1 MARITSIKL
10 PSVESLQGLRKY
22 LNNARYV
29 LLRAEDQLI
38 RKISFEEKV
47 KWNVLK
53 VSLNDFLYKL
63 NLAMRAFDVELDH
76 QLEEYRI
83 NKVKLDY
90 GLEKKHPALHELSNL
105 AVPRAIFS
113 SIFELQRNILAM
125 ESSLTKKEHV
135 LEKRKMLYNI
145 DQLLKS
151 LFTYINDLK
160 KCELYLRSLKE

>member
-76 QLEEYRI
+76 QLDEYRTKK
-83 NKVKLDY
+83 NVYLEYGVEERYLALD
-90 GLEKKHPALHELSNL
+90 ELSNL
-105 AVPRAIFS
+105 VVPRTIFS
-113 SIFELQRNILAM
+113 LIFELQ
-125 ESSLTKKEHV
+125 
-135 LEKRKMLYNI
+135 
-145 DQLLKS
+145 
-151 LFTYINDLK
+151 
-160 KCELYLRSLKE
+160 